1 MWGRDAVR
9 IPWNLRDE
17 RIHRINADL
26 PNAVGRVAT
35 AVRSALRGVEQGRR
49 PLLIL
54 CIGTDRATGDAF
66 GPLVGS
72 MLAESGAVGFSLF
85 GTLEEPVHATNL
97 STTLSRI
104 RRNQPDPF
112 ILAVDACLGRP
123 TSVGTIQVG
132 RGPIEPGAGVQ
143 KGLGPVGDAFVLGVV
158 NTAGFWGDALL
169 QQTRL
174 SFVMRLARATASGI
188 RLGLQL
194 RTTGGR
200 PLTGPQELIR

>member
-1 MWGRDAVR
+1 MWGRDTVR
-9 IPWNLRDE
+9 IPWNLRAK
-17 RIHRINADL
+17 RIHRIDATL

-35 AVRSALRGVEQGRR
+35 AVRSALQGVELSGR
-49 PLLIL
+49 PILIL

-72 MLAESGAVGFSLF
+72 MLEESGTPGCTLL

-97 STTLSRI
+97 AATLSRI
-104 RRNQPDPF
+104 RRNQPHPF

-132 RGPIEPGAGVQ
+132 CGPIQPGAGVQ
-143 KGLGPVGDAFVLGVV
+143 KGLEPVGDAFVLGVV

-174 SFVMRLARATASGI
+174 SLVMRLARSTATGI
-188 RLGLQL
+188 RLGLQF
-194 RTTGGR
+194 RTSGGR
-200 PLTGPQELIR
+200 PFSPRQELIR

>member
-9 IPWNLRDE
+9 IPWNLREE
-17 RIHRINADL
+17 RIHRIDAEL

-35 AVRSALRGVEQGRR
+35 AIRSALRGVDLKRR
-49 PLLIL
+49 PLLVL

-72 MLAESGAVGFSLF
+72 MLAEGGAFGFSLL

-97 STTLSRI
+97 SATLSRI
-104 RRNQPDPF
+104 RRSQSHPF

-143 KGLGPVGDAFVLGVV
+143 KGLGSVGDAFVLGVV

-174 SFVMRLARATASGI
+174 SFVMRLARATSNGI

-194 RTTGGR
+194 RANGVH
-200 PLTGPQELIR
+200 PLLLPQEQIR

>member
-9 IPWNLRDE
+9 IPWNLRAK
-17 RIHRINADL
+17 RIHRIEATV

-35 AVRSALRGVEQGRR
+35 AVRSVLQGADLSGR
-49 PLLIL
+49 PILVL

-72 MLAESGAVGFSLF
+72 MLEESGLF
-85 GTLEEPVHATNL
+85 GCTLLGTLEEPVHATNL
-97 STTLSRI
+97 AATLCRI
-104 RRNQPDPF
+104 RRNQPYPF

-123 TSVGTIQVG
+123 TSVGSIQVG
-132 RGPIEPGAGVQ
+132 QGSIQPGAGVQ
-143 KGLGPVGDAFVLGVV
+143 KGLDPVGDAFVLGVV

-174 SFVMRLARATASGI
+174 SLVMRLARATAAGI

-194 RTTGGR
+194 RVSGGR
-200 PLTGPQELIR
+200 PSPPRQELIR

>member
-1 MWGRDAVR
+1 MWGRDSVR
-9 IPWNLRDE
+9 MPWNLRE
-17 RIHRINADL
+17 PRIHRIDADL
-26 PNAVGRVAT
+26 PNVVGRVAT
-35 AVRSALRGVEQGRR
+35 AIRSALSGADLNRR
-49 PLLIL
+49 PLLVL

-72 MLAESGAVGFSLF
+72 MLAEGGAFGFSLL

-97 STTLSRI
+97 SATLSRI
-104 RRNQPDPF
+104 RRNQPHPF

-132 RGPIEPGAGVQ
+132 RGAIEPGAGVQ
-143 KGLGPVGDAFVLGVV
+143 KGLEPVGDAFALGVV

-194 RTTGGR
+194 RTNGTR
-200 PLTGPQELIR
+200 PLNLPQEQVR

>member
-9 IPWNLRDE
+9 IPWNLRTK
-17 RIHRINADL
+17 RVHRIDAAL
-26 PNAVGRVAT
+26 PNSVGRTAT
-35 AVRSALRGVEQGRR
+35 AVRSVLPRGYTKDHPILV
-49 PLLIL
+49 L

-72 MLAESGAVGFSLF
+72 MLAEAGPVGYTVL
-85 GTLEEPVHATNL
+85 GTLDEPVHATNL
-97 STTLSRI
+97 EASLHRI
-104 RRNQPDPF
+104 RQTSPYPF

-132 RGPIEPGAGVQ
+132 TGPVHPGTGVQ
-143 KGLGPVGDAFVLGVV
+143 KSLEAVGDAYALGVV
-158 NTAGFWGDALL
+158 NTAGYWNEALL

-174 SFVMRLARATASGI
+174 SLVMRLARTTAAGI

-194 RTTGGR
+194 RSMAGR
-200 PLTGPQELIR
+200 PTEVAQHIR

>member
-1 MWGRDAVR
+1 MWGSDTVR
-9 IPWNLRDE
+9 IPWNLRAK
-17 RIHRINADL
+17 RIHRIDASL
-26 PNAVGRVAT
+26 PNAAGRVAT
-35 AVRSALRGVEQGRR
+35 AVRTALQGVEPCSR
-49 PLLIL
+49 PVLIL

-72 MLAESGAVGFSLF
+72 MLAESGMVGCTLL

-97 STTLSRI
+97 ATTLCRI
-104 RRNQPDPF
+104 RRNQPYPF
-112 ILAVDACLGRP
+112 ILAVDACLGRQ

-132 RGPIEPGAGVQ
+132 RGPIQPGAGVQ
-143 KGLGPVGDAFVLGVV
+143 KGLEPVGDAFVLGVV

-174 SFVMRLARATASGI
+174 SLVMRLARATATGI

-194 RTTGGR
+194 TSSGGR
-200 PLTGPQELIR
+200 PFSPRQELIR